1 MLAMHA
7 WVMHITGDVYG
18 FRGLAIGGGIVL
30 LMTAL
35 SLLAAQR
42 NKPTLVVAIAW
53 NPVLVLF
60 ATGEGHHDIVAA
72 AVLALAFYALHHKLA
87 RTSIV
92 LGALA
97 ALLKPFALAA
107 LPVLLA
113 ATTWRHS
120 WIPPLVALLSYLPFL
135 DAGHGLIAS
144 LLTFGADMQYHGAL
158 EPLLRGMTQSPTI
171 VRLMLAAM
179 FITGLVWLH
188 RRSNGEQHAS
198 RAARS
203 LALLLL
209 CLPTLH
215 PWYYMLLVA
224 LLPFTKS
231 RALLAWT
238 VAAPIYW
245 LHGVVIG
252 NGEWAEWTW
261 ATSLAHLPFVVWM
274 LGEAFGPLRV
284 PEQRLDLAKATV
296 HHA

>member
-1 MLAMHA
+1 MWHPHAPMTSIYPPPMLAMHA

-203 LALLLL
+203 LALLLFTTNVMNVGIDKSENKIQSNNGFEIFV
-209 CLPTLH
+209 CGDTHAQLPKYSTT
-215 PWYYMLLVA
+215 YISMVSQILLT
-224 LLPFTKS
+224 F
-231 RALLAWT
+231 
-238 VAAPIYW
+238 
-245 LHGVVIG
+245 
-252 NGEWAEWTW
+252 
-261 ATSLAHLPFVVWM
+261 
-274 LGEAFGPLRV
+274 
-284 PEQRLDLAKATV
+284 
-296 HHA
+296 